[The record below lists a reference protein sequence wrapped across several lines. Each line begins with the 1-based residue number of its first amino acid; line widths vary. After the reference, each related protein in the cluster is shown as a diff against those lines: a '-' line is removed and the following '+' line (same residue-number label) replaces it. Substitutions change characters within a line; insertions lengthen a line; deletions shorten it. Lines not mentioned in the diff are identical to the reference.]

1 MARIAVVLTNL
12 GGPDSL
18 QAVEPFLRNLF
29 ADPAIIALPAPL
41 RQLVAWFIA
50 RRRAGIARAIYAKI
64 GGRSPLREL
73 TEAQASALQERL
85 GDPDDLRVFVAM
97 RYWHPLARET
107 AADVAAFA
115 PERVIVVP
123 LYPQYSTTTTAS
135 SLADWDRAAQ
145 RAGLSVPRQA
155 LCCYPVAPG
164 LIAAHVDL
172 IRRGLADAAK
182 HGKPRLLFSA
192 HGLPQ
197 KVVDG
202 GDPYQW
208 QVERTAAAIVA
219 GLAESGL
226 AWRVCYQSRVGPL
239 QWLQPSTEAE
249 IRRAGADKVPIVV
262 VPIAFVSEHSETLV
276 ELDIDYRHR
285 ANDAGVPAYVRVPA
299 LGTHPSFIAALET
312 LVRDAARDRRPLRSA
327 EGTRFCPA
335 ACGRCAM
342 A

>member
-29 ADPAIIALPAPL
+29 ADPAIISLPAPL
-41 RQLVAWFIA
+41 RQLLAWVIA
-50 RRRAGIARAIYAKI
+50 RRRAAAARAIYEQI

-73 TEAQASALQERL
+73 TEAQASALQGRL
-85 GDPDDLRVFVAM
+85 GDIGDLRVFVAM
-97 RYWHPLARET
+97 RHWHPFARET
-107 AADVAAFA
+107 AAEVAAFA

-135 SLADWDRAAQ
+135 SLADWDRAAM
-145 RAGLSVPRQA
+145 RAGLSAPRQA
-155 LCCYPVAPG
+155 LCCYPTAPG

-172 IRRGLADAAK
+172 IRRGFAEAAE
-182 HGKPRLLFSA
+182 HGKPRVLFSA

-219 GLAESGL
+219 GLGL
-226 AWRVCYQSRVGPL
+226 PGLDWRVCYQSRVGPL

-249 IRRAGADKVPIVV
+249 IHRAGADRVPIVV

-276 ELDIDYRHR
+276 ELDIDYRRR
-285 ANDAGVPAYVRVPA
+285 ANDAGVAAYVRVPA

-312 LVRDAARDRRPLRSA
+312 MVRHAIRERQPLRSA
-327 EGTRFCPA
+327 EGARLCPA
-335 ACGRCAM
+335 ACGRCA
-342 A
+342 